1 MESKKL
7 DRFEEIQKL
16 IRDLRTYIV
25 YLQYLGID
33 SFPID
38 LTLSFIQRKI
48 NGCKKCVLSRNRKNI
63 VFGKGDERALLM
75 IIGEA
80 PGEEEDE
87 KGEPFVGSAGQLLTR
102 MLESINIKRE
112 EVYITNIVKCR
123 PPRNRNPL
131 REEVNSCIEFLWEQ
145 IRCIKPKIILALG
158 NVSAQTL
165 LNTDSRISELRG
177 KFYDIAGIKVL
188 PSYHPAFL
196 LRNPSKKREAWHDL
210 KKLREEYEKLSRS
223 RNI

>member
-1 MESKKL
+1 MENKKL

-16 IRDLRTYIV
+16 IRDFRTYIV

-38 LTLSFIQRKI
+38 LTLSFIQGKI
-48 NGCKKCVLSRNRKNI
+48 NGCKRCVLSKGRKNI
-63 VFGKGDERALLM
+63 VFGKGNERALLM

-102 MLESINIKRE
+102 MLESINIKRD

-131 REEVNSCIEFLWEQ
+131 KEEVDSCIGFLWEQ

-158 NVSAQTL
+158 NVSVQTL

-210 KKLREEYEKLSRS
+210 KKLREEYERLSRGCS
-223 RNI
+223 I